1 MVLPSPKAWH
11 STSSSTIAAMADNR
25 NSQLPSIWRQRMT
38 GLPLPSVTVTLN
50 VAVAGLLLAGVANAL
65 YLMAL
70 RRSLELRLSQ
80 VHDRLESR
88 INS

>member
-1 MVLPSPKAWH
+1 MTRKAALPTIVLNAVGLVLLALGW
-11 STSSSTIAAMADNR
+11 AAVSGQVRLAD
-25 NSQLPSIWRQRMT
+25 QAPYM
-38 GLPLPSVTVTLN
+38 N